1 MSRILCL
8 WVILGTAFVSYSLAN
23 DFGSAVVG
31 QVLAIQDDGGIVCD
45 LENMP
50 DIIGKGIVVYLAEVE
65 FSADQPI
72 KPQVKQFL
80 HDTLIKPTEKPRTI
94 QLEHLQRGK
103 TFSLI
108 ACMVVDGRDLAQML
122 VEKGF
127 AQRTIRLERQ
137 TPPLEGHQLEPPTK
151 EQSAK
156 SPTEP
161 SRQQQAIYVC
171 SKSSKVYHRPD
182 CSHARRLSPGKTL
195 TFTSRQQAEQS
206 GRRPCKTCNP

>member
-1 MSRILCL
+1 MSRIVCL
-8 WVILGTAFVSYSLAN
+8 WIIFGTVFVSASVGN

-50 DIIGKGIVVYLAEVE
+50 DIIGKGIVVYLAEVD

-80 HDTLIKPTEKPRTI
+80 YDTLIKPTDKPRTI
-94 QLEHLQRGK
+94 QLNHLQRGK

-137 TPPLEGHQLEPPTK
+137 TTPVESHQPEPPTK

-156 SPTEP
+156 SPAEP
-161 SRQQQAIYVC
+161 LKQQQTVYVC

-182 CSHARRLSPGKTL
+182 CPHAKRLSPEKTL
-195 TFTSRQQAEQS
+195 TFTSRQQAEQN